1 MAERNK
7 KDETDYETWLL
18 NFEKQVG
25 KPVVV
30 SLLIER
36 GKVEF
41 INCVNRKHCSFAGD
55 DGSDAESPDID
66 LEEAKKKDSVLC
78 LKHQESGLDYIG

>member
-7 KDETDYETWLL
+7 KDETDFETWLL

-25 KPVVV
+25 RPVVV

-55 DGSDAESPDID
+55 GSDDAPDVV
-66 LEEAKKKDSVLC
+66 LEEAKKKMSDSL
-78 LKHQESGLDYIG
+78 I